1 MPADW
6 QTPLALLV
14 VAVAAASLLMPALR
28 RLRAGAEAKGGC
40 ASGGEGCGCTAVKK
54 NLRVK

>member
-14 VAVAAASLLMPALR
+14 VAIAAAGLLAPALR
-28 RLRAGAEAKGGC
+28 RLRSGAEAKGGC

>member
-14 VAVAAASLLMPALR
+14 VALAAGWLVLRAVRQRRRAAA
-28 RLRAGAEAKGGC
+28 GACGSSE
-40 ASGGEGCGCTAVKK
+40 EGCGCASLKK
-54 NLRVK
+54 NLRR

>member
-1 MPADW
+1 MASDW

-14 VAVAAASLLMPALR
+14 VALAAAGLLAPALR
-28 RLRAGAEAKGGC
+28 RLRAGTEAKGGC
-40 ASGGEGCGCTAVKK
+40 ASGGEGCGCSAVKK

>member
-14 VAVAAASLLMPALR
+14 VAAAAIGLLAPALR
-28 RLRAGAEAKGGC
+28 RLRSGRGGGGC
-40 ASGGEGCGCTAVKK
+40 ASGGEGCGCGSVKK
-54 NLRVK
+54 QLRVK

>member
-14 VAVAAASLLMPALR
+14 VAVAAASLLAPALR
-28 RLRAGAEAKGGC
+28 RLRAGTGAKGGC
-40 ASGGEGCGCTAVKK
+40 ASDGGGCGCSAVKK